1 MTTAEHRTEERAP
14 VNFEVFYIHKEDYI
28 LSFSRNISLG
38 GMYLCT
44 ADPPEPGRKV
54 MLIFPVE
61 EYYQAEVMAVV
72 IWVNRSSHIEENG
85 MGVQFLSPLPPN
97 VKETIMRY
105 AKRVEV
111 VKEFEG
117 SA

>member
-1 MTTAEHRTEERAP
+1 MSNVNNRAEPRAT
-14 VNFEVFYIHKEDYI
+14 VDFEVFYIHKEDYI

-44 ADPPEPGRKV
+44 SDPPEPGTKV
-54 MLIFPVE
+54 VLIFPDE

-72 IWVNRSSHIEENG
+72 IWVDRSPKVGRTG
-85 MGVQFLSPLPPN
+85 MGVQFLSPLSSTL
-97 VKETIMRY
+97 KESIIQHV
-105 AKRVEV
+105 KRVEIL
-111 VKEFEG
+111 KEFEG

>member
-1 MTTAEHRTEERAP
+1 MPTADNRTEERAP
-14 VNFEVFYIHKEDYI
+14 VNFEVYYIHKKDYI

-38 GMYLCT
+38 GMFLCT
-44 ADPPEPGRKV
+44 VDPPEPGTKV
-54 MLIFPVE
+54 RLIFPVE
-61 EYYQAEVMAVV
+61 EFYQTEIMAIV
-72 IWVNRSSHIEENG
+72 IWVSRTTNIEESG

-97 VKETIMRY
+97 LKETIMQHV
-105 AKRVEV
+105 KRVEI